1 MNHWFKSHLLYLFVV
16 EPPIWKICASQIG
29 SSNQISGWKE
39 NIFNVWSENLN
50 SYNIRSGIPS
60 DAFRSRRLKVI
71 ILDKL
76 AHWPASSAPGPRIP
90 AAPAATWIQCQV
102 DQKHPWSF
110 TFDRMLREGL
120 AHHKYRQCET
130 LDGAV
135 AWEVKRSPMRAR
147 APTNVDIASYALRI
161 RMPTK
166 RPETVQRQLIPFAIR
181 DSFTA
186 RCIQTRWS
194 TVMYPM
200 DGWLLADTEL
210 PNRSCVWVPGFSSK
224 TWPFPK
230 ASTDA

>member
-120 AHHKYRQCET
+120 AHLQLGARPISPVRDFGRCCRLRSQAKSHAGPHTHQC
-130 LDGAV
+130 
-135 AWEVKRSPMRAR
+135 RH
-147 APTNVDIASYALRI
+147 
-161 RMPTK
+161 
-166 RPETVQRQLIPFAIR
+166 TVICFGNQ
-181 DSFTA
+181 
-186 RCIQTRWS
+186 
-194 TVMYPM
+194 
-200 DGWLLADTEL
+200 
-210 PNRSCVWVPGFSSK
+210 
-224 TWPFPK
+224 
-230 ASTDA
+230 DAH